1 MNILAKIIEFVKTHE
16 TDIILATG
24 VVLISLLSFAIGYL
38 TAKEQLREPIRIEQ
52 TSLYERSPVGRQSHE
67 TAG

>member
-52 TSLYERSPVGRQSHE
+52 TNG